1 METSSLLSTLLHLER
16 LTTTLRDN
24 VYIFSI
30 ESKYFHKLL
39 LSGYETKTI
48 SISNINCEIVKF
60 RITSKGSSKTNET
73 LSYQHIHQVGFPSIC
88 CVHIKFK
95 KRFFRHRACCFYSLL
110 LVRHDKTTKIAKK
123 LYPFA
128 FFILYAHT
136 SRIALDFELSQQH
149 FTKTVCVRGP
159 LQSCKCSLPNNAK
172 KDIRKLNAKDKFSK
186 DRNDK
191 SKPSRPNTKGFFSYV
206 LRAVC
211 VILTIASKID
221 QRKYRAHTGYKKAL
235 KPNHY
240 GNSSSACLFMNQIS
254 LFLTYA
260 IFSNFLLV
268 TDGAILISNFTT
280 VAPSKFFYP
289 YTIHIVNLN
298 TLNVRY
304 KILYL

>member
-1 METSSLLSTLLHLER
+1 METSSLLSTLLPLER

-30 ESKYFHKLL
+30 ESKFFHKLL
-39 LSGYETKTI
+39 LCGYETKTI

-73 LSYQHIHQVGFPSIC
+73 ISYQHIHQVGFPSIC

-95 KRFFRHRACCFYSLL
+95 KRFFRHGACCFYSLL
-110 LVRHDKTTKIAKK
+110 LARHDKITNIAKK
-123 LYPFA
+123 LHSFA
-128 FFILYAHT
+128 FCILYAHT
-136 SRIALDFELSQQH
+136 SLIALDLNVSQQH

-159 LQSCKCSLPNNAK
+159 LQSCKCSLSNNAK
-172 KDIRKLNAKDKFSK
+172 KDIRKLKAKDKFSK

-191 SKPSRPNTKGFFSYV
+191 SKPSRPNAKGFFSYV
-206 LRAVC
+206 LHVVG
-211 VILTIASKID
+211 VISTIASKIH
-221 QRKYRAHTGYKKAL
+221 QRKYRIHTGYKKAL

-240 GNSSSACLFMNQIS
+240 GDSSSSCLFMNQIS

-280 VAPSKFFYP
+280 VAPSKFFTP
-289 YTIHIVNLN
+289 LDN
-298 TLNVRY
+298 RY
-304 KILYL
+304 CQFEYVVYLVI

>member
-1 METSSLLSTLLHLER
+1 METSSLLSTLLPLER

-30 ESKYFHKLL
+30 QSKFFHKLL
-39 LSGYETKTI
+39 LCGYETKTI

-60 RITSKGSSKTNET
+60 RVTSKGSSKTNET
-73 LSYQHIHQVGFPSIC
+73 ISYQHIHQVGFPSIC

-95 KRFFRHRACCFYSLL
+95 KRFFRHGACCFYSLL
-110 LVRHDKTTKIAKK
+110 LARHDKITNIAKK
-123 LYPFA
+123 LHSFA
-128 FFILYAHT
+128 FCILYAHT
-136 SRIALDFELSQQH
+136 SLIALDLNVSQQH

-159 LQSCKCSLPNNAK
+159 LQSCKCSLSNNAK
-172 KDIRKLNAKDKFSK
+172 KDIRKLKAKDKFSK

-191 SKPSRPNTKGFFSYV
+191 SKPSRPNAKGFFSYV
-206 LRAVC
+206 LHVFC

-221 QRKYRAHTGYKKAL
+221 QRKYRTHTGYKKAL
-235 KPNHY
+235 RPNHY
-240 GNSSSACLFMNQIS
+240 GDSSSACLFMNQIS

-268 TDGAILISNFTT
+268 TNGAILISNFTT
-280 VAPSKFFYP
+280 VAPSKFLLR

-298 TLNVRY
+298 TLY
-304 KILYL
+304 I

>member
-16 LTTTLRDN
+16 LTTSLRDN

-48 SISNINCEIVKF
+48 SISNINREIVKF

-136 SRIALDFELSQQH
+136 SPIALDFELSQQH

-221 QRKYRAHTGYKKAL
+221 QRKYRTHTGYKKAL

-280 VAPSKFFYP
+280 VAPSKFFHP

-298 TLNVRY
+298 TLY
-304 KILYL
+304 I

>member
-16 LTTTLRDN
+16 LTTTLRDD

-30 ESKYFHKLL
+30 ESKFFHKLL

-48 SISNINCEIVKF
+48 SISNINCGIVKF

-95 KRFFRHRACCFYSLL
+95 KRFFRHGACCFYYLL
-110 LVRHDKTTKIAKK
+110 LSCNITKIAKK

-136 SRIALDFELSQQH
+136 SLIAQDFELSQQH

-159 LQSCKCSLPNNAK
+159 LQSCKCSLPNNVK

-206 LRAVC
+206 LHVVC

-221 QRKYRAHTGYKKAL
+221 QRKYRTHTGYKKAL

-280 VAPSKFFYP
+280 VAPSKFFTPLDNRYCQFE
-289 YTIHIVNLN
+289 YVIRTIC
-298 TLNVRY
+298 
-304 KILYL
+304 

>member
-48 SISNINCEIVKF
+48 SKSNINREIVKF
-60 RITSKGSSKTNET
+60 RITSECPSKTNET

-95 KRFFRHRACCFYSLL
+95 KRFFRHGACCFYSLL
-110 LVRHDKTTKIAKK
+110 LVKTTKIAKQI
-123 LYPFA
+123 YPFA

-191 SKPSRPNTKGFFSYV
+191 SKPSRPNTKGFLSYV
-206 LRAVC
+206 LHVVC

-221 QRKYRAHTGYKKAL
+221 QRKYRTHTGYKKAL

-280 VAPSKFFYP
+280 VAPSKFFHP

-298 TLNVRY
+298 TLY
-304 KILYL
+304 I

>member
-16 LTTTLRDN
+16 STTTLRDN

-95 KRFFRHRACCFYSLL
+95 KRFFRHGACCFYSLL
-110 LVRHDKTTKIAKK
+110 LANNKTTNIAKK

-136 SRIALDFELSQQH
+136 SLIALDFELSQQH

-206 LRAVC
+206 LHVVC

-221 QRKYRAHTGYKKAL
+221 QRKYRTHTGYKKAL

-280 VAPSKFFYP
+280 VAPSKFFQP

-298 TLNVRY
+298 TL
-304 KILYL
+304 

>member
-1 METSSLLSTLLHLER
+1 METSSFLSTLLHLER

-24 VYIFSI
+24 VYTLSI
-30 ESKYFHKLL
+30 KLKSFHKLL

-48 SISNINCEIVKF
+48 LISKF

-73 LSYQHIHQVGFPSIC
+73 TWYQHIHQVGNPSIC
-88 CVHIKFK
+88 CVQITFK
-95 KRFFRHRACCFYSLL
+95 KRFFRHGAYCFYSYI
-110 LVRHDKTTKIAKK
+110 LVRHDKRINIAKK
-123 LYPFA
+123 LYSLA
-128 FFILYAHT
+128 FCILYAHT
-136 SRIALDFELSQQH
+136 SLIALDLDACQQH

-186 DRNDK
+186 DRNGK
-191 SKPSRPNTKGFFSYV
+191 SKPSRLNANRFFSYV
-206 LRAVC
+206 VHVVC

-221 QRKYRAHTGYKKAL
+221 QRKYLTHTGHKKAL

-254 LFLTYA
+254 LFLTCA
-260 IFSNFLLV
+260 ILSNFLLV
-268 TDGAILISNFTT
+268 ADGAILISNFTT
-280 VAPSKFFYP
+280 VAPSKFSIR

-298 TLNVRY
+298 TLYV
-304 KILYL
+304 YL

>member
-24 VYIFSI
+24 VYISSI

-95 KRFFRHRACCFYSLL
+95 KRFFRHGACCFYSLL
-110 LVRHDKTTKIAKK
+110 LVRHYKTTKIAKK

-136 SRIALDFELSQQH
+136 SLIAQDFELSQQH

-206 LRAVC
+206 LHVVC

-221 QRKYRAHTGYKKAL
+221 QRKYRTHTGYKKAL

-280 VAPSKFFYP
+280 VAPSKFFHP

-298 TLNVRY
+298 TWYIKR
-304 KILYL
+304 

>member
-48 SISNINCEIVKF
+48 SISNINREIVKF

-95 KRFFRHRACCFYSLL
+95 KRFFRHCACCFYSLL

-136 SRIALDFELSQQH
+136 SPIALDFELSQQH

-221 QRKYRAHTGYKKAL
+221 QRKYRTHTGYKKAL

-280 VAPSKFFYP
+280 VAPSKFFHP

-298 TLNVRY
+298 TLY
-304 KILYL
+304 I